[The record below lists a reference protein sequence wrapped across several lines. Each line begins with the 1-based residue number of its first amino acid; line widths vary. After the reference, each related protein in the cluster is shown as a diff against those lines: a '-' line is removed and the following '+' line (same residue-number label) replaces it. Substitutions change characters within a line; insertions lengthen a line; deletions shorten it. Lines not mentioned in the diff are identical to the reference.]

1 MALKRL
7 FGSFS
12 KSKKLLKQVHV
23 NNPRGMLTWS
33 FLSSFLGLKKLL
45 KSHLKPKKLL
55 KKLHVN
61 VPLE

>member
-12 KSKKLLKQVHV
+12 KPKKLLKQVHV

-33 FLSSFLGLKKLL
+33 FLSSFLGLNKQLRSYL
-45 KSHLKPKKLL
+45 IPKKLL
-55 KKLHVN
+55 KKVHVN
-61 VPLE
+61 IPLA